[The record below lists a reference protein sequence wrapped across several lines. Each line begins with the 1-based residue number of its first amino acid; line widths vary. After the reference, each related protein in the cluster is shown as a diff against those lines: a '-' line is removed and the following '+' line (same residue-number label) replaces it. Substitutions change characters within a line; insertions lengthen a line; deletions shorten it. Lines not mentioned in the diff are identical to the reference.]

1 MREENPRTGRPKM
14 QNPDLTR
21 WLEMVW
27 DALSE
32 QDALKR
38 DDLLR
43 AADIFLQGGNKNV
56 LRFVDDTEAAA

>member
-1 MREENPRTGRPKM
+1 M
-14 QNPDLTR
+14 QNSDLTR

-43 AADIFLQGGNKNV
+43 AADVFLQGGNHKCDSI
-56 LRFVDDTEAAA
+56 LRFVDDSEAAA